1 MSTIRFRS
9 SAIDLELKGSESFVS
24 RQLFRLTPYLGS
36 VDGDA
41 LAPGPEDVPAQPQ
54 SASQSEMNG
63 DRHVPPPEPMT
74 SPAVNGDEPEDALVA
89 FYSSFPSNS
98 RDTQVDAALLFS
110 YYLQNREGKATLG
123 VGDLIRCCIRTG
135 VDTRNFNRVLG
146 TLMRRGFLEA
156 VHGHAYQ
163 LSEQGLAA
171 VESRM

>member
-24 RQLFRLTPYLGS
+24 RQLCRLTPYLGS

-41 LAPGPEDVPAQPQ
+41 LAPGPEDVPEQPQ
-54 SASQSEMNG
+54 SATNG
-63 DRHVPPPEPMT
+63 DRHVPQLEPMT
-74 SPAVNGDEPEDALVA
+74 QPAVNADEPEDALVS
-89 FYSSFPSNS
+89 FYSSFPSNG

-163 LSEQGLAA
+163 LSGQGVAA

>member
-1 MSTIRFRS
+1 MPHRRSIALLILTAFGLQAGCGDRTLFRS
-9 SAIDLELKGSESFVS
+9 A
-24 RQLFRLTPYLGS
+24 
-36 VDGDA
+36 
-41 LAPGPEDVPAQPQ
+41 AQPSPTPR
-54 SASQSEMNG
+54 SASPRETNG
-63 DRHVPPPEPMT
+63 DSPVPRIEKMT
-74 SPAVNGDEPEDALVA
+74 PPAVNGDGPEDALLL
-89 FYSSFPSNS
+89 FYSAFPPNG

-123 VGDLIRCCIRTG
+123 VGDLIRCCIRAG

-163 LSEQGLAA
+163 LSEQGVAA

>member
-24 RQLFRLTPYLGS
+24 RQLCRLTPYLGS

-41 LAPGPEDVPAQPQ
+41 LAPDPEGKPQ
-54 SASQSEMNG
+54 SAIPRETNG
-63 DRHVPPPEPMT
+63 D
-74 SPAVNGDEPEDALVA
+74 SPAPRLEQTTPPAVSGDEPEDALVA
-89 FYSSFPSNS
+89 FYSSFPTNG

-123 VGDLIRCCIRTG
+123 VGDLIRCCIRAG
-135 VDTRNFNRVLG
+135 VDTCNFNRVLG
-146 TLMRRGFLEA
+146 TLMRRGLLEA

-163 LSEQGLAA
+163 LSGQGVAA